1 MSMNIHVQ
9 ATCKSVLH
17 GKNGQTKETAHEEYF
32 SLWQTPTSVTYEIV
46 NSDDPY
52 QAYLDWLCTVCP
64 EATVECNEYAI
75 DDFFCKR
82 EPIGVITVPS
92 RRIAHEIALAEWINT
107 RDNFYEIVWFY
118 M

>member
-1 MSMNIHVQ
+1 MSMNVHVQ

-17 GKNGQTKETAHEEYF
+17 GKNGQIKETTHEEYF

-52 QAYLDWLCTVCP
+52 QAYLDWLLTVCP
-64 EATVECNEYAI
+64 EATVECNEYVI
-75 DDFFCKR
+75 DDFFCER
-82 EPIGVITVPS
+82 EPISVITVPS
-92 RRIAHEIALAEWINT
+92 RRIAHEIALAEWIHAN
-107 RDNFYEIVWFY
+107 DDFYEIIWFY